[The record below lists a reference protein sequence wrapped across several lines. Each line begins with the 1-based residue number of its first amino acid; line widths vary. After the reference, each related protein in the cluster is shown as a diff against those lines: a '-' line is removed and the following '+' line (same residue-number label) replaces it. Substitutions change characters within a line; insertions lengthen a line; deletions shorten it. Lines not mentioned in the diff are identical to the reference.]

1 MKRTTAGPDD
11 GDAVPGRSRPRAPL
25 RVVYLN
31 PFSQEISGPDES
43 LLALLAALVP
53 RGVEAHLVVP
63 ARGPQAP
70 RYEALGVTVHVGNLA
85 PLRRDVSLGALGLF
99 PPRLARAALEVRS
112 LARRVGASLIHTNM
126 EVLLE
131 GGLAACA
138 LGLPHVLHYRGNTLD
153 RPRLVFDG
161 LTAVWTALS
170 DHIFCISAATAA
182 VFEKRGRGGKVEVL
196 YNPVD
201 VASFAT
207 AARSDA
213 VRAAL
218 GATGRAPLVAT
229 VGRLHPRKDVE
240 TFVQAAALVAARH
253 PEARF
258 AVVGSAEAPVELEYE
273 RRIRALV
280 AEVGLTSRFT
290 LAGARR
296 DIPAVMKAL
305 DVFVLTSRHE
315 GFGRVV
321 AEAMAAERPII
332 VAREGAPPE
341 LVEEDRYGL
350 CATPADPADFAAKI
364 LGVLARPD
372 ASAAMAARAA
382 HRAHGF
388 DARAVAEN
396 VLERYHILT
405 GK

>member
-1 MKRTTAGPDD
+1 
-11 GDAVPGRSRPRAPL
+11 L

-31 PFSQEISGPDES
+31 PFTQEVSGPDES
-43 LLALLAALVP
+43 LLALLTELVP
-53 RGVEAHLVVP
+53 RGVDAHLVLP
-63 ARGPQAP
+63 ERGPHVP
-70 RYEALGVTVHVGNLA
+70 RYEALGVTVHVANLA
-85 PLRRDVSLGALGLF
+85 PLRRDVSPAAAWLF
-99 PPRLARAALEVRS
+99 PPRILRAAIEVRRLARQ
-112 LARRVGASLIHTNM
+112 VGASLIHTNM

-131 GGLAACA
+131 GGLAARS
-138 LGLPHVLHYRGNTLD
+138 LGIPHVLHYRGNTLD

-170 DHIFCISAATAA
+170 DHVYCISRATAK

-196 YNPVD
+196 YNPLD

-207 AARSDA
+207 ATRSEA

-218 GATGRAPLVAT
+218 GATGGAPLVGT
-229 VGRLHPRKDVE
+229 VARLHPRKDVE
-240 TFVQAAALVAARH
+240 TFVRAAALVAARL

-258 AVVGSAEAPVELEYE
+258 VVVGTAEAPVELEY
-273 RRIRALV
+273 RRRLEALI
-280 AEVGLTSRFT
+280 AEVGLAERLL
-290 LAGARR
+290 LAGHRR

-321 AEAMAAERPII
+321 AEAMAAGRPIV

-341 LVEEDRYGL
+341 LVDEDRYGV
-350 CATPADPADFAAKI
+350 CAAPADPADFAETI
-364 LGVLARPD
+364 LRVLTRPD

-382 HRAHGF
+382 ERARGF
-388 DARAVAEN
+388 DARAVADN
-396 VLERYHILT
+396 VLGRYRALAAKAHPPASER
-405 GK
+405 